1 MVGKER
7 IPLFV
12 IWIVYYQEYIF
23 PNLLPLFKLSNAL
36 LCYQSL
42 NADFCQTGLSP
53 TFPTGFEKGNLDS
66 SHWLR
71 VSKQSWLHT
80 SKPLHLISSIWTE
93 YARGVGTVTNGRRLP
108 WKPSKTC
115 PYQLR
120 AYKSLSFPAHLTLA
134 SVFMPWFALFPKIR
148 PVLSWCMAKDLF
160 YRWLYQLGSIPAPD
174 NCVILSQFKHIIPHL
189 LSNELFQKLH
199 WRTEVPLAFWF
210 LHAS

>member
-1 MVGKER
+1 MLSKPECWF
-7 IPLFV
+7 L
-12 IWIVYYQEYIF
+12 
-23 PNLLPLFKLSNAL
+23 PNWFKSNI
-36 LCYQSL
+36 
-42 NADFCQTGLSP
+42 
-53 TFPTGFEKGNLDS
+53 
-66 SHWLR
+66 SHWLWER
-71 VSKQSWLHT
+71 QSGFISLIESFKAIMASHFQAIT
-80 SKPLHLISSIWTE
+80 LHLISSIWTE

-174 NCVILSQFKHIIPHL
+174 NCVILSHFKHIIPHL